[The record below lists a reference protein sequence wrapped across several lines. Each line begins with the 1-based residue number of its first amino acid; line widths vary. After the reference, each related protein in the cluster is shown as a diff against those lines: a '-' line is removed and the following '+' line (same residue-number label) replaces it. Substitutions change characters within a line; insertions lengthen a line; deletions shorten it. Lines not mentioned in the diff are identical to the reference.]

1 MDENSSVL
9 PLSDASM
16 ERGPGG
22 EVYFRRSVQVSEAV
36 QNQIMEVGNRD
47 LRWKELYIV
56 GGICGVLTNAAMIP
70 RPTSQ
75 PCSKSMTTT

>member
-22 EVYFRRSVQVSEAV
+22 EVYFQRRGTDDPKDP
-36 QNQIMEVGNRD
+36 I
-47 LRWKELYIV
+47 WYIQ
-56 GGICGVLTNAAMIP
+56 L
-70 RPTSQ
+70 
-75 PCSKSMTTT
+75 

>member
-22 EVYFRRSVQVSEAV
+22 EVYFQRSLIINAKHTSTHNTK
-36 QNQIMEVGNRD
+36 QNVKDFCKMHIM
-47 LRWKELYIV
+47 L
-56 GGICGVLTNAAMIP
+56 
-70 RPTSQ
+70 
-75 PCSKSMTTT
+75 

>member
-22 EVYFRRSVQVSEAV
+22 EVYFRRRKGKVKAFSYTK
-36 QNQIMEVGNRD
+36 NRVF
-47 LRWKELYIV
+47 EL
-56 GGICGVLTNAAMIP
+56 
-70 RPTSQ
+70 
-75 PCSKSMTTT
+75 SK